1 MSSFKPNIM
10 NLNQSKSNTIKIN
23 NKTMNIY
30 KYYNELILPSKKILD
45 LYKLTYVNYVKSL
58 KDNY

>member
-1 MSSFKPNIM
+1 MSSFKPNII

-23 NKTMNIY
+23 NKTMNVY
-30 KYYNELILPSKKILD
+30 KYYNKLILPSKKILD

>member
-1 MSSFKPNIM
+1 MSSFKPNII

-23 NKTMNIY
+23 NKTMNVY